1 MNGFKLAIFIVVTVM
16 MAIPAQPGAQTI
28 TVEAENF
35 TVSHDIAYEVI
46 RSASSSS
53 CSGGYWLIGLDYNGE
68 WVQYNLPVGSFGYY
82 QPRLR
87 CMGDIGSPFTLILT
101 VYPPKLGDPQTSTF
115 NFTGTGYST

>member
-1 MNGFKLAIFIVVTVM
+1 MVGFKFVILFVITVM
-16 MAIPAQPGAQTI
+16 TVIPAQLLAQTI

-35 TVSHDIAYEVI
+35 TASHDIAYEVI

-68 WVQYNLPVGSFGYY
+68 WVQYNLPVTSFGYY

-87 CMGDIGSPFTLILT
+87 CMGDMGSPFNLILT
-101 VYPPKLGDPQTSTF
+101 VYPPKVGDPQTSTF
-115 NFTGTGYST
+115 NFTGTGYSS